1 MSILFQ
7 PHPQIHKRVDLIG
20 AERAPVLVIDNF
32 VSDPERLI
40 DQASAAFARGS
51 KPRSYFPGQATP
63 APEAFALPALGY
75 LLPTICRTFGV
86 SGKIRN
92 GGCDFQVLSRPPDRL
107 DLRQKIPHID
117 SPDTNILASVH
128 YLCPKAFLGTH
139 FYRHKATG
147 FEIVT
152 QDRLGPYETSLSEG
166 LSQHPPEG
174 YIADDSPL
182 FARTAAYAATF
193 NRIILFRGAMLHSA
207 AVDPAHGF
215 DASPRSGR
223 LTANM
228 FLHFWP

>member
-1 MSILFQ
+1 MSIPFQ
-7 PHPQIHKRVDLIG
+7 PHPQIQMRVDLIG

-32 VSDPERLI
+32 VSHPEGLV
-40 DQASAAFARGS
+40 DAAEAAFARGS

-63 APEAFALPALGY
+63 APETFALPALSY
-75 LLPTICRTFGV
+75 LLPTICRAFGV

-92 GGCDFQVLSRPPDRL
+92 GGCDFQILSQPPVQL

-128 YLCPKAFLGTH
+128 YLCPPAFLGTH

-147 FEIVT
+147 FEIIT
-152 QDRLGPYETSLSEG
+152 QDRLAPYEAALTAG
-166 LSQHPPEG
+166 LSQHAPEG
-174 YIADDSPL
+174 YIVADTPL
-182 FARTAAYAATF
+182 FARTAAYAASF

-215 DASPRSGR
+215 DPTARAGR

-228 FLHFWP
+228 FLHFSP